1 MHQSSFFWVKGEIL
15 HAQEGR
21 KEEEAY
27 LHVTLMQFIKK
38 NKYPKLTDLVTCSWH
53 FNLPDWHSNS
63 RANQTM
69 VESLQTCSYH

>member
-27 LHVTLMQFIKK
+27 LRVTLMQSIKK
-38 NKYPKLTDLVTCSWH
+38 IYISKTNRPI
-53 FNLPDWHSNS
+53 F
-63 RANQTM
+63 
-69 VESLQTCSYH
+69 

>member
-27 LHVTLMQFIKK
+27 LRVTLMQFIK
-38 NKYPKLTDLVTCSWH
+38 NIYIYPKLTDLVTCSWH
-53 FNLPDWHSNS
+53 FNLPD
-63 RANQTM
+63 
-69 VESLQTCSYH
+69 